1 MLAPDREPGTVP
13 GSCRRGFR
21 RKTVWEELSLSENG
35 IPVGL
40 TREIETKP
48 DGRYVVYYSF
58 SVATTTEDVAQG
70 EPGPVDASTRGEEA
84 TDV

>member
-1 MLAPDREPGTVP
+1 MLAPDREPGIVP
-13 GSCRRGFR
+13 GSCRCGFH
-21 RKTVWEELSLSENG
+21 RKTVWEELPLSENET
-35 IPVGL
+35 PVGF

-58 SVATTTEDVAQG
+58 SAATTTEDVAQG
-70 EPGPVDASTRGEEA
+70 EPAPADASTRGEEA

>member
-1 MLAPDREPGTVP
+1 ML
-13 GSCRRGFR
+13 
-21 RKTVWEELSLSENG
+21 LSENET
-35 IPVGL
+35 PVGF

-58 SVATTTEDVAQG
+58 SAATTPGRAAQG
-70 EPGPVDASTRGEEA
+70 ESGPAEATTRGEEA